1 VRITPWGGFGTVSGQ
16 APIGYSR
23 NTVVPARGLGYVAAV
38 GCEVGALEGTSSMQ
52 RILVVEDDAAT
63 RDLVAQYLSEYKF
76 QVSLA
81 TTSAEAEKQL
91 AEEVVDL
98 VVLDLNLPDQDGL
111 NLARKLREHSSIPIV
126 MLTGRIEEVDRV
138 LGLELGAD
146 DYITKPFSPR
156 ELLARIRAVLRRAQG
171 SKSGTRREAGLRAYR
186 FAGWELRTGT
196 RKLVSPEGKSI
207 QLTSGE
213 FSLLVAFVQ
222 APRQILSRDQLLE
235 ATRLYDDVYD
245 RSIDVQILRL
255 RRKLEVNPAE
265 PRLIKTERRVGYYL
279 DVDVET
285 A

>member
-1 VRITPWGGFGTVSGQ
+1 
-16 APIGYSR
+16 
-23 NTVVPARGLGYVAAV
+23 
-38 GCEVGALEGTSSMQ
+38 MQ

-156 ELLARIRAVLRRAQG
+156 ELLARIRAVLRRTLG
-171 SKSGTRREAGLRAYR
+171 SKPGARRDAGLRAYR

-196 RKLVSPEGKSI
+196 RKLVSPAGKNI

-255 RRKLEVNPAE
+255 RRKLESNPSR
-265 PRLIKTERRVGYYL
+265 PDLIKTERGAGYFFNARVEAIG
-279 DVDVET
+279 
-285 A
+285 

>member
-1 VRITPWGGFGTVSGQ
+1 
-16 APIGYSR
+16 
-23 NTVVPARGLGYVAAV
+23 
-38 GCEVGALEGTSSMQ
+38 
-52 RILVVEDDAAT
+52 
-63 RDLVAQYLSEYKF
+63 
-76 QVSLA
+76 
-81 TTSAEAEKQL
+81 
-91 AEEVVDL
+91 
-98 VVLDLNLPDQDGL
+98 
-111 NLARKLREHSSIPIV
+111 

-156 ELLARIRAVLRRAQG
+156 ELLARIRAVLRRTQG
-171 SKSGTRREAGLRAYR
+171 SKTGARREAGLRAYR

-265 PRLIKTERRVGYYL
+265 PTLIKTERRAGYYL

>member
-1 VRITPWGGFGTVSGQ
+1 
-16 APIGYSR
+16 
-23 NTVVPARGLGYVAAV
+23 
-38 GCEVGALEGTSSMQ
+38 MQ

-63 RDLVAQYLSEYKF
+63 RDLVAQYLGDYKF
-76 QVSLA
+76 RVSLA
-81 TTSAEAEKQL
+81 ATSAEAEKQL

-111 NLARKLREHSSIPIV
+111 NLARRLRDQSSIPIV
-126 MLTGRIEEVDRV
+126 MLTGRVEEVDRV

-146 DYITKPFSPR
+146 DYVTKPFSPR
-156 ELLARIRAVLRRAQG
+156 ELLARIRAVLRRTQG
-171 SKSGTRREAGLRAYR
+171 AKSGSRRESELRAYR
-186 FAGWELRTGT
+186 FAGWELRMGT
-196 RKLVSPEGKSI
+196 RKLVSPAGKSI
-207 QLTSGE
+207 PLTSGE
-213 FSLLVAFVQ
+213 FSLLAAFVK

-255 RRKLEVNPAE
+255 RRKIEANPAE
-265 PRLIKTERRVGYYL
+265 PKIIKTERRAGYYL